1 MEFSASEKGV
11 RSARNHHMDE
21 IIRRGRRGLL
31 QKSPIVGVLR
41 LSRPE

>member
-1 MEFSASEKGV
+1 MEVGASEKGV
-11 RSARNHHMDE
+11 RSARNHHRNE
-21 IIRRGRRGLL
+21 IIRRGLL